1 MLDDAEAGDS
11 QGSRTQTQAAAP
23 TVLKMCGSEQ
33 DATLSL
39 NPRAAPVDTAEDE

>member
-1 MLDDAEAGDS
+1 MMLEAGDS
-11 QGSRTQTQAAAP
+11 QGSRIQTQAAVP

-39 NPRAAPVDTAEDE
+39 STPELLL